1 MKLVITAMD
10 KGGILVTREILVY
23 FKSRTWRGLLTNIE
37 KWGRLWA
44 VCGRKGS
51 PALGT
56 KGFALASGAGD
67 LGTEPAHGMS
77 NGNSELALSAWKWG
91 EGHACHKE
99 ESRTRFYNF
108 QRSHVY
114 CTAAFKIS
122 DRNAAPIGSKLLTT
136 LL

>member
-1 MKLVITAMD
+1 M
-10 KGGILVTREILVY
+10 Y

-67 LGTEPAHGMS
+67 LGCQTGTPNLHLALG
-77 NGNSELALSAWKWG
+77 NGERGTLATRKKAELASTISKDLM
-91 EGHACHKE
+91 
-99 ESRTRFYNF
+99 
-108 QRSHVY
+108 Y
-114 CTAAFKIS
+114 CILHCS
-122 DRNAAPIGSKLLTT
+122 IQDI
-136 LL
+136 